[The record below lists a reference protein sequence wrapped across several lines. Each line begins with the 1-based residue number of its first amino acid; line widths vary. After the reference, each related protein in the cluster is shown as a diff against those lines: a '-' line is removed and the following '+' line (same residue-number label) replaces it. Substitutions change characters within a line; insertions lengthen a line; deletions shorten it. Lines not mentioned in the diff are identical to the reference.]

1 MHYVFVI
8 CFDIIIYNIKT
19 ICILSFIIF
28 LTDRKEDT
36 PTHQSKPEHTEET
49 PTESLCQRTS

>member
-1 MHYVFVI
+1 M
-8 CFDIIIYNIKT
+8 
-19 ICILSFIIF
+19 IF

-49 PTESLCQRTS
+49 PTESFCQRSSWRMFNHLRIHDHGKDKHGFFFL